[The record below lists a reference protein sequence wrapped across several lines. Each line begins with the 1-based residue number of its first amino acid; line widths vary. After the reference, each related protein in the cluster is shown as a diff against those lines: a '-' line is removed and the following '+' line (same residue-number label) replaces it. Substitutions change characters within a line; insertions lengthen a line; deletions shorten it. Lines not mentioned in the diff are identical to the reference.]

1 MALGPTLVGG
11 MSDVLSGY
19 AGGHSLRTS
28 LVFVECLA
36 VGVILSLL
44 AAGRYIAREDQA

>member
-11 MSDVLSGY
+11 MSDFISAH

-28 LVFVECLA
+28 LVSVECLA
-36 VGVILSLL
+36 LGVICSLL
-44 AAGRYIAREDQA
+44 VAGRCIASEGRS